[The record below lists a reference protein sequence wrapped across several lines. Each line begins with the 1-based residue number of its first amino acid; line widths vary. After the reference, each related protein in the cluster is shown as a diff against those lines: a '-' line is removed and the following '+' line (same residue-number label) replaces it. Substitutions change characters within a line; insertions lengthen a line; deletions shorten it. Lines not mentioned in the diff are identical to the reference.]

1 MKWLGL
7 IPARGGSKR
16 VPGKNI
22 RPLGGQPLLAHTV
35 RPALASGIF
44 DRVIV
49 STDSSETAVIAR
61 EFGAEVPFLR
71 PPELAGDR
79 SPDIDWIRHLLE
91 TLREQGEWY
100 DIFAI
105 LRPTSPFRTVETF
118 RRARR
123 CFEAHPEADSLRA
136 VEPCRQHPGKMWT
149 EQGGFLRPL
158 LDDGGANPPW
168 HSSATQ
174 SLPPVLAQNA
184 SFEIAWSR
192 VPLEHGTIAGKK
204 IVGFHTEN
212 YEGFDIN
219 SAEDFLLA
227 EVLVERGMV
236 RLLS

>member
-1 MKWLGL
+1 MKWFGF

-22 RPLGGQPLLAHTV
+22 RTLGGSPLLAHTI

-49 STDSSETAVIAR
+49 STDCADTAAIADKS
-61 EFGAEVPFLR
+61 GAEVPFLR
-71 PPELAGDR
+71 PPEFAGDH
-79 SPDIDWIRHLLE
+79 SPDIDWIVHLLT
-91 TLREQGEWY
+91 TLRAQGEGC
-100 DIFAI
+100 DVFAI

-118 RRARR
+118 RRAREL
-123 CFEAHPEADSLRA
+123 FEAHPEADSLRA

-149 EQGGFLRPL
+149 EHDGFLHPL

-174 SLPPVLAQNA
+174 SLPPVFAQNA
-184 SFEIAWSR
+184 SFEIAWAR
-192 VPLEHGTIAGKK
+192 VPLELGTIAGNK
-204 IVGFHTEN
+204 IVGFHTDG

-219 SAEDFLLA
+219 RAEDFLLA
-227 EVLVERGMV
+227 EVLVERGLV
-236 RLLS
+236 PLHS